1 MTGRLQ
7 IKVVKLPHSA
17 AIPGGRGWK
26 KISIPAGTTIYA
38 IRDRDTGHWFW
49 CGYLSMAS
57 AIQSARNFVAA
68 TRPQARHHIPWDTL
82 VAFNFKPFIPYRINR
97 ERLSL

>member
-7 IKVVKLPHSA
+7 VKIVKLPHPGI
-17 AIPGGRGWK
+17 IPGARGHK
-26 KISIPAGTTIYA
+26 RITISKGTTIYC

-57 AIQSARNFVAA
+57 AIQSARNFVSA
-68 TRPQARHHIPWDTL
+68 TRPQARHQIPWDTL
-82 VAFNFKPFIPYRINR
+82 VAFNFKPFIPYRVAR
-97 ERLSL
+97 EKSK